1 MATIKDIAQLAGVS
15 HGTVSNV
22 LNGRGNVS
30 MKKILKVEEAARQ
43 LGYSIND
50 RGKQLRQEFDRS
62 IGIVLPNLIDQH
74 YAILYTALSEM
85 LWERGC
91 PCLLYLTSDIPAQ
104 EEAALTEL
112 AGKRV
117 QCILLVT
124 CQPNGSEAQFLLKRS
139 GTRLIY
145 LERDAE
151 NADGFIGFDI
161 DALAEATINCLP
173 KQLHNLTVITGLF
186 IHRNESSFLNALKAR
201 LPQAQIQ
208 SFQTDS
214 ANTLIAAFASLDK
227 DAVPDAV
234 ITTNP
239 VFVENYLK
247 AAQFCQVPRATKII
261 TFTATHLV
269 PGYDEINRVELNW
282 KQLAAK
288 ACEMAL
294 SQDAPRYIL
303 LAPRS
308 PQIHY
313 VSRQFPKTKLNV
325 MMLDGPDTQALK
337 KLLPDFTAA
346 TGIEVQFAVFPY
358 QELYQTICEMGNSG
372 LYDVIRMDI
381 VWLSA
386 LAKQMLVPFTPDSP
400 EAREILEPML
410 EEVRQPFSMVDGMI
424 YSFPFTPNVQLFF
437 YRRDLFDDAKI
448 RRSYYETN
456 HDNLSIPTEYDAFA
470 RLSRFFSRNVNPNA
484 PTDYGISV
492 VQGTVSGIVCEFL
505 PILFSLGGSLFDTDG
520 SPCLSSPIAYRAL
533 DIYLSLARDAYCV
546 PPGGWWSDSIAQ
558 FTSGKTAMLNMFIN
572 HVSNITNLR
581 KSRIAGRIGYASIP
595 GGKPLLGGG
604 VLGIAAASQKK
615 EAALEFI
622 RWACSPHIS
631 VPFTLLGGLSPCR
644 NVYQNEDLLNL
655 YPWLSIVPANYANA
669 VMRTVPAYLS
679 EHELENILGISIKNA
694 LFHISTPKESLLR
707 AQAQVE
713 ALRSKIC

>member
-1 MATIKDIAQLAGVS
+1 
-15 HGTVSNV
+15 
-22 LNGRGNVS
+22 
-30 MKKILKVEEAARQ
+30 
-43 LGYSIND
+43 
-50 RGKQLRQEFDRS
+50 
-62 IGIVLPNLIDQH
+62 
-74 YAILYTALSEM
+74 
-85 LWERGC
+85 
-91 PCLLYLTSDIPAQ
+91 
-104 EEAALTEL
+104 
-112 AGKRV
+112 
-117 QCILLVT
+117 
-124 CQPNGSEAQFLLKRS
+124 
-139 GTRLIY
+139 
-145 LERDAE
+145 
-151 NADGFIGFDI
+151 
-161 DALAEATINCLP
+161 
-173 KQLHNLTVITGLF
+173 
-186 IHRNESSFLNALKAR
+186 
-201 LPQAQIQ
+201 
-208 SFQTDS
+208 
-214 ANTLIAAFASLDK
+214 
-227 DAVPDAV
+227 
-234 ITTNP
+234 
-239 VFVENYLK
+239 
-247 AAQFCQVPRATKII
+247 
-261 TFTATHLV
+261 
-269 PGYDEINRVELNW
+269 
-282 KQLAAK
+282 
-288 ACEMAL
+288 
-294 SQDAPRYIL
+294 
-303 LAPRS
+303 
-308 PQIHY
+308 
-313 VSRQFPKTKLNV
+313 
-325 MMLDGPDTQALK
+325 
-337 KLLPDFTAA
+337 
-346 TGIEVQFAVFPY
+346 
-358 QELYQTICEMGNSG
+358 
-372 LYDVIRMDI
+372 
-381 VWLSA
+381 
-386 LAKQMLVPFTPDSP
+386 
-400 EAREILEPML
+400 
-410 EEVRQPFSMVDGMI
+410 MVDGMI